1 MLKLWRLY
9 SRFTESLHH
18 PELLLMLGSRDLKRL
33 RKKTRWKEGLPQPQM
48 IKTSCRWGIWWKWI
62 AEKQSTPSLFQSWP
76 KIEVSVSFF
85 RSVNAR
91 FAVPARFAA
100 FPFPHAHTGRHLGQ
114 RYTAITHGQTSDTQY
129 RDIFS
134 KCRLSVFKRGGLVGI
149 DKLVASHSVERDTR
163 LNRYD

>member
-76 KIEVSVSFF
+76 KIEVSVSFLGLSMPDLQYLPDLQHFLF
-85 RSVNAR
+85 RMRTLVAILDSDIRQLHMDKLQTLNTVTFSVNA
-91 FAVPARFAA
+91 VCPC
-100 FPFPHAHTGRHLGQ
+100 
-114 RYTAITHGQTSDTQY
+114 S
-129 RDIFS
+129 
-134 KCRLSVFKRGGLVGI
+134 RGGAWSGLTSS
-149 DKLVASHSVERDTR
+149 LHPTA
-163 LNRYD
+163 LNETHD